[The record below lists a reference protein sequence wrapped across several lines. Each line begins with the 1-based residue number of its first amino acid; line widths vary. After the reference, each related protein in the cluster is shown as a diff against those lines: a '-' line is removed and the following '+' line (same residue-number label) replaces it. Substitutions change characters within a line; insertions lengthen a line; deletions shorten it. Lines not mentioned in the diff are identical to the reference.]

1 MALTL
6 DDLGLPRLEQNPF
19 SIRTLS
25 AQDHALFVGRIH
37 ILTKLKQYILRKS
50 DRHVILVGPYGSGRS
65 SLARMLES
73 ISSLSA
79 YIDHLSSEHS
89 GISMLQSIYTQFLGL
104 EPPQSRVELS
114 EKLVNLQNIS
124 ERNPLIVLDV
134 QAGDDSQLH
143 VALRD
148 ALPVLERM
156 KALVLMIADQRQ
168 QQQLPQEISQHFD
181 EVMPMESF
189 TPQDVIAMVS
199 SRLRNIGH
207 MNFTLQKNVA
217 ERILLETDGLP
228 RGVLQFLRDKV
239 DEQIFGEDYEL
250 TYPVQNEPYAA
261 FSQPRDE
268 PNLLHRIVEKEERG
282 GIIEQPSTQHQQHD
296 DHQPEIIDASIPWNE
311 RNDLNEAFDSS
322 LFELDLDNLHQE
334 MADDEPLLESPTVGI
349 LEQENYFEATPSF
362 SGPFKSLRKRNFD
375 AKEPE
380 IPLSEEVILK
390 SDGEVEFSMH
400 TSPSFEPS
408 VDETH
413 LDSGAHLIHDEIG
426 IEEAP
431 AIAPIDVQNQQS
443 SPDML
448 QHVLELLSSVINE
461 NNGTGIGS
469 LPPHVVSM
477 MMKNNSPRIGQ
488 RNEYPLN
495 AVALQQLNTSE
506 VFVVSIASN
515 RMYSPSDEEML
526 EHLKIK
532 RSRLSQISNR
542 LLKFGILS
550 SRMHGRKCMYSLT
563 SAARNQ
569 LLAWSTLPG
578 GSTA

>member
-1 MALTL
+1 
-6 DDLGLPRLEQNPF
+6 
-19 SIRTLS
+19 
-25 AQDHALFVGRIH
+25 
-37 ILTKLKQYILRKS
+37 
-50 DRHVILVGPYGSGRS
+50 
-65 SLARMLES
+65 
-73 ISSLSA
+73 
-79 YIDHLSSEHS
+79 
-89 GISMLQSIYTQFLGL
+89 
-104 EPPQSRVELS
+104 
-114 EKLVNLQNIS
+114 
-124 ERNPLIVLDV
+124 
-134 QAGDDSQLH
+134 
-143 VALRD
+143 
-148 ALPVLERM
+148 
-156 KALVLMIADQRQ
+156 
-168 QQQLPQEISQHFD
+168 
-181 EVMPMESF
+181 MESF

-207 MNFTLQKNVA
+207 MNFTLQQNVA

-228 RGVLQFLRDKV
+228 RGILQFLRDKV
-239 DEQIFGEDYEL
+239 DEQLFGEDYEF
-250 TYPVQNEPYAA
+250 TYPLQNEPYAA
-261 FSQPRDE
+261 VSQPRDE
-268 PNLLHRIVEKEERG
+268 PNLLHKIVEKEERG
-282 GIIEQPSTQHQQHD
+282 GILEQPSTQHQQHD

-349 LEQENYFEATPSF
+349 LEQENYFEAPPSF

-400 TSPSFEPS
+400 TPPSFES
-408 VDETH
+408 SEDETH

-431 AIAPIDVQNQQS
+431 AIAPIDVQNQHS

-495 AVALQQLNTSE
+495 AVALQQLNASE

-578 GSTA
+578 GSTS